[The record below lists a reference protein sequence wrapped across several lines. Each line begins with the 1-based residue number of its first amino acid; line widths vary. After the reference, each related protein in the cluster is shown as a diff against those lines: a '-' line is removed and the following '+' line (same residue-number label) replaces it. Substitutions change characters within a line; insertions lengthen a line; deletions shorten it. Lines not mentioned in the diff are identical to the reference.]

1 MQELQS
7 PWRARVR
14 SETCKPFEAPK
25 PSLVFGLAGGRL
37 RDGNACWL
45 VFAAGCPSLLLVLPL
60 VIKRN
65 NPVKEAIP
73 LLKPL

>member
-1 MQELQS
+1 VKLL
-7 PWRARVR
+7 WRAHAP
-14 SETCKPFEAPK
+14 SGTCKPFETPK

-45 VFAAGCPSLLLVLPL
+45 VFAAICSPLLLVLPL

-73 LLKPL
+73 SLKPL